1 MDDPSRQGV
10 GRRCAMNDA
19 VKEITDMM
27 FRYAELFDTGR
38 FDEFAALFEHG
49 TWHKAEPGAAAARRW
64 IEDNVQLYD
73 GLTCT
78 KHVTTNVVV
87 DVDEAAG
94 RAEATAYVTIFQALP
109 DFPLQPIFS
118 GRYQDRLARID
129 GRWRWS
135 ERAVVGD
142 LYGDISR
149 HVKYGP
155 PEPT

>member
-1 MDDPSRQGV
+1 MS
-10 GRRCAMNDA
+10 DA
-19 VKEITDMM
+19 GKLISDMM

-49 TWHKAEPGAAAARRW
+49 KWHKAKPGATAARKW
-64 IEDNVQLYD
+64 IDDNVQLYD
-73 GLTCT
+73 GLTHT

-94 RAEATAYVTIFQALP
+94 TAEATAYVTIFQALP

-118 GRYQDRLARID
+118 GRYQDRFTRID
-129 GRWRWS
+129 GGWWWS

-155 PEPT
+155 PESG